1 LAFQP
6 HESDNNEWRL
16 TLEETASGR
25 SPEKQGAFPVST
37 QNLFMSKD
45 FIHIDGVL
53 LDSGIAAV
61 KFVCDLTQCKGA
73 CCTIPSELSAP
84 LKKHEIG
91 ILEKAL
97 PILKEYLPRAHVL
110 AIEEKGFWEKKGGAY
125 RTRCMNRRDCVFVYY
140 DGDIA
145 QCGIERAYREG
156 RIDFVKP
163 LSCHLFPIKISVSER
178 PILSFEYYHEC
189 RPALVKG
196 GQESTLLVDFCRD
209 ALRRAF
215 GEEWLRKMR
224 KELIR

>member
-1 LAFQP
+1 M
-6 HESDNNEWRL
+6 
-16 TLEETASGR
+16 G
-25 SPEKQGAFPVST
+25 
-37 QNLFMSKD
+37 KD

-84 LKKHEIG
+84 LLEAEIEELDR
-91 ILEKAL
+91 IL
-97 PILKEYLPRAHVL
+97 PILKKYLPQANVL

-156 RIDFVKP
+156 RIDFMKP
-163 LSCHLFPIKISVSER
+163 LSCHLFPIKISGCREPV
-178 PILSFEYYHEC
+178 LSVEHYQEC
-189 RPALVKG
+189 KPALVKG
-196 GQESTLLVDFCRD
+196 REENMLLVDFCQD

-215 GEEWLRKMR
+215 GEEWLGKMR
-224 KELIR
+224 KALKA